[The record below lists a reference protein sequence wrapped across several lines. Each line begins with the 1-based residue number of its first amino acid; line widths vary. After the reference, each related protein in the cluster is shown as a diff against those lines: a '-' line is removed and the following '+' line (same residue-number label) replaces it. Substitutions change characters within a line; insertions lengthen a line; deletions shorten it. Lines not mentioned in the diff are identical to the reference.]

1 MEYTF
6 LDFLTLI
13 GSVGLFLYGMKV
25 MSEGLQKVAGDRL
38 RNILAVMTKNR
49 FSGLFTGILITALIQ
64 SSSASTVMVVS
75 FVNAGLMSL
84 GQSMAVIMGA
94 NVGTTVTAWIIALF
108 GFKVDITLFA
118 LPLIGVG
125 VPLLFSGSNTRKS
138 WGEFLIGFSF
148 LFMGLD
154 YLNHSVPDLRSNP
167 EMFEFLTSYTQLG
180 FLSILIFCAV
190 GAIVT
195 MIVQASSATLAISL
209 IMCSKGWITFDIAAA
224 LILGSNIGT
233 TITPLLASIGANVS
247 AKRAAMGHLL
257 FNVFGSVWT
266 LMFYYPFIRFIVW
279 ICTSLGLGNPTE
291 LMSFIAANEQTNP
304 ALINA
309 LNNGETLHTP
319 GFEQQRA
326 HFAAMQFAVSFGLS
340 MFHTVFNVINAS
352 IMIWLTSLYEKIVI
366 RLVRVK
372 DKTDEEFQLKFISRG
387 MLSASELNLP
397 QAHQEI
403 AVYAERVQ
411 RMFGMV
417 KELLHEKGGSEAYL
431 KLYNRIEK
439 YEQICDRMELEIAD
453 FLNRV
458 VAGRLSFEGKMMVNS
473 MLTIVTE
480 IESIGDCCYNLART
494 MQRKQDSHVE
504 FNEEIVHNIDEMFKL
519 DSEALSNMVALLS
532 TNEPA
537 LNDIMVSYNKESE
550 INNYR
555 NQLRMSNIENINN
568 KHYEYQSGIY
578 YMDIISEGERLG
590 DYVINVVDAIKQGQ
604 ERRS

>member
-49 FSGLFTGILITALIQ
+49 FSGMLTGILITALIQ

-75 FVNAGLMSL
+75 FVNAGLMTL

-94 NVGTTVTAWIIALF
+94 NVGTTATAWLISLF
-108 GFKVDITLFA
+108 GFKVDITIFA
-118 LPLIGVG
+118 LPLIGLG
-125 VPLLFSGSNTRKS
+125 VPLLFSNKSSRKS
-138 WGEFLIGFSF
+138 WGEFIIGFSF
-148 LFMGLD
+148 LFMGLS
-154 YLNHSVPDLRSNP
+154 YINNSVPDLRSNP
-167 EMFEFLTSYTQLG
+167 EVFEFLSSYTQHG
-180 FLSILIFCAV
+180 FISILGFCAV
-190 GAIVT
+190 GAILT
-195 MIVQASSATLAISL
+195 MIVQSSSASMAIL
-209 IMCSKGWITFDIAAA
+209 WA
-224 LILGSNIGT
+224 LVL
-233 TITPLLASIGANVS
+233 
-247 AKRAAMGHLL
+247 
-257 FNVFGSVWT
+257 
-266 LMFYYPFIRFIVW
+266 YYPFIRFIVW
-279 ICTSLGLGNPTE
+279 ICTSLGVGNPND
-291 LMSFIAANEQTNP
+291 LMSFISTWEQSDP
-304 ALINA
+304 ALVAA
-309 LNNGETLHTP
+309 LNSGQNLGSAD
-319 GFEQQRA
+319 FEQQKA
-326 HFAAMQFAVSFGLS
+326 HFAAMQFSVSFGLS
-340 MFHTVFNVINAS
+340 MFHTVFNVINVT
-352 IMIWLTSLYEKIVI
+352 IMIWFTGLYERIVT

-372 DKTDEEFQLKFISRG
+372 DKNEEEFQLKFISRG

-417 KELLHEKGGSEAYL
+417 ADLLHEKEGSEAYL

-439 YEQICDRMELEIAD
+439 YEQICDRMELEIAG
-453 FLNRV
+453 FLNLV
-458 VAGRLSFEGKMMVNS
+458 VGGRLSYEGKMMVNS

-494 MQRKQDSHVE
+494 LQRKQDSHID
-504 FNEEIVHNIDEMFKL
+504 FNDEIVSNIDAMFKL

-532 TNEPA
+532 SNEP
-537 LNDIMVSYNKESE
+537 LMSEIMISYNKECE

-555 NQLRMSNIENINN
+555 NQLRGANVENINN

-578 YMDIISEGERLG
+578 YMDMISECERLG
-590 DYVINVVDAIKQGQ
+590 DYVINVVDAIKQQ
-604 ERRS
+604 QVKHA